1 MLTIRRR
8 NRGTGEIV
16 EITLNNAISELT
28 AYNGETLEFIN
39 DKAAEWY
46 FKIVKPQTNKFYY
59 FI

>member
-8 NRGTGEIV
+8 NRGTREV
-16 EITLNNAISELT
+16 TEVTLNVAISELSEFS
-28 AYNGETLEFIN
+28 GETFDFIN

-46 FKIVKPQTNKFYY
+46 FKIVKPQTSKFDY